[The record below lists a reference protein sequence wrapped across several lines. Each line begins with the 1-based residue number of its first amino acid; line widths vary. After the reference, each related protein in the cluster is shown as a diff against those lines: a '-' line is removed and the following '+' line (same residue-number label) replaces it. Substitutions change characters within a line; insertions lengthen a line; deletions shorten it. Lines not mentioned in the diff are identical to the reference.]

1 MVTLQWCNTLPSPF
15 SYSLRPGNHICCLA
29 TALWQYHNL
38 GILTIKMLWQHWLA
52 SLCTW
57 LNWGTCPYWRLLSS
71 QGGFTS
77 LFAGLMN
84 LYLELRS
91 NIEVALWKYIHI
103 TVFRLKNEVISYMLA
118 HFWQN
123 SISSM
128 EGLMRIGFTG
138 KSSRVWMNSDNF

>member
-1 MVTLQWCNTLPSPF
+1 MTVSQSGNSNNKDAVAALAGQFVHETQMRKV
-15 SYSLRPGNHICCLA
+15 SLLKTPLFTG
-29 TALWQYHNL
+29 
-38 GILTIKMLWQHWLA
+38 WLH
-52 SLCTW
+52 L
-57 LNWGTCPYWRLLSS
+57 
-71 QGGFTS
+71 

-118 HFWQN
+118 HFGKIQFLQW
-123 SISSM
+123 

-138 KSSRVWMNSDNF
+138 KSSRV